1 MEKILEPINI
11 AVVAPTGAGK
21 TALISTVCDYIKTNS
36 NKSKGY
42 TLEIANSAA
51 AELTDFRNNLSAQ
64 LAGKNLSFKSQ
75 LIQPTNVCS
84 EYMFSINFE
93 DKKAGI
99 SIKQPF
105 KILDIPGAFVNNP
118 MMFENGEQYKKF
130 INHLDTS
137 RILWIPIDAP
147 VLMEAN
153 TSEKKSKSDLI
164 RCTPNLK
171 DFAVEWAQFAQDN
184 GKLDFCNFVLVK
196 CETYFSQDTQD
207 KYKGCKMRFDEA
219 YGAIVDAMK
228 ENNTEDKIACVAVET
243 IGPVKVNKAKWADN
257 SCEVEYTVE
266 GVNQKIQGADCL
278 LRDALYV
285 AKENVTSEI
294 DIEKTNKTNDK
305 KVYSRKLDEIINEQ
319 THKIYA
325 MNNRKAQMSE
335 QRRQLA
341 EAERKLA
348 NADVWDKLFDF
359 FGLGSLP
366 EVREKIR
373 NLNAHIS
380 SLEGEIAAEE
390 RKLNDLLN
398 QKNSTE
404 RIIDDVDAKINALNN
419 IQTWLNKLAGGN
431 TDSKYYR
438 SL

>member
-1 MEKILEPINI
+1 M
-11 AVVAPTGAGK
+11 
-21 TALISTVCDYIKTNS
+21 
-36 NKSKGY
+36 
-42 TLEIANSAA
+42 
-51 AELTDFRNNLSAQ
+51 
-64 LAGKNLSFKSQ
+64 
-75 LIQPTNVCS
+75 
-84 EYMFSINFE
+84 
-93 DKKAGI
+93 KK
-99 SIKQPF
+99 
-105 KILDIPGAFVNNP
+105 
-118 MMFENGEQYKKF
+118 
-130 INHLDTS
+130 
-137 RILWIPIDAP
+137 
-147 VLMEAN
+147 
-153 TSEKKSKSDLI
+153 
-164 RCTPNLK
+164 
-171 DFAVEWAQFAQDN
+171 
-184 GKLDFCNFVLVK
+184 
-196 CETYFSQDTQD
+196 
-207 KYKGCKMRFDEA
+207 
-219 YGAIVDAMK
+219 
-228 ENNTEDKIACVAVET
+228 NNTEDKIACVAVET

-294 DIEKTNKTNDK
+294 DIEKASKTNDK

-348 NADVWDKLFDF
+348 NAGPWDSLLDI

-390 RKLNDLLN
+390 RKLNDLRN

-404 RIIDDVDAKINALNN
+404 RKIEDVDVKIDALNN

>member
-1 MEKILEPINI
+1 
-11 AVVAPTGAGK
+11 
-21 TALISTVCDYIKTNS
+21 
-36 NKSKGY
+36 
-42 TLEIANSAA
+42 
-51 AELTDFRNNLSAQ
+51 
-64 LAGKNLSFKSQ
+64 
-75 LIQPTNVCS
+75 
-84 EYMFSINFE
+84 
-93 DKKAGI
+93 
-99 SIKQPF
+99 
-105 KILDIPGAFVNNP
+105 
-118 MMFENGEQYKKF
+118 
-130 INHLDTS
+130 
-137 RILWIPIDAP
+137 
-147 VLMEAN
+147 
-153 TSEKKSKSDLI
+153 
-164 RCTPNLK
+164 
-171 DFAVEWAQFAQDN
+171 
-184 GKLDFCNFVLVK
+184 
-196 CETYFSQDTQD
+196 
-207 KYKGCKMRFDEA
+207 
-219 YGAIVDAMK
+219 
-228 ENNTEDKIACVAVET
+228 
-243 IGPVKVNKAKWADN
+243 
-257 SCEVEYTVE
+257 
-266 GVNQKIQGADCL
+266 
-278 LRDALYV
+278 
-285 AKENVTSEI
+285 
-294 DIEKTNKTNDK
+294 
-305 KVYSRKLDEIINEQ
+305 
-319 THKIYA
+319 